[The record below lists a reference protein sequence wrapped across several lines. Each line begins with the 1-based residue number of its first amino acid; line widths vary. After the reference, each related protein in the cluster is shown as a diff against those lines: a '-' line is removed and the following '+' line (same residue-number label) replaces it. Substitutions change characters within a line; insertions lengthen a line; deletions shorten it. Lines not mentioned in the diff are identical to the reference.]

1 MSLFERIINTILFEI
16 SAIIVGIIGVR
27 FFTETDATHA
37 AGVTVV
43 MSLMAAT
50 WAFIYNYGFDRI
62 FTGPREDRTPLQ
74 RIIHAV
80 DLEGGLLLATVPFI
94 AYALNMSLWEA
105 FVTDI
110 SLTLL
115 ILVDAY
121 IFNYIYNHVRLRF
134 VPICKEIQ
142 LRYRIICI
150 SSICTPL
157 QVC

>member
-1 MSLFERIINTILFEI
+1 M
-16 SAIIVGIIGVR
+16 R

-80 DLEGGLLLATVPFI
+80 GLEGGLLLATVPFI
-94 AYALNMSLWEA
+94 AYALNMSLWET

-121 IFNYIYNHVRLRF
+121 IFNYIYDHVRLRF
-134 VPICKEIQ
+134 VTAK
-142 LRYRIICI
+142 
-150 SSICTPL
+150 
-157 QVC
+157 V

>member
-80 DLEGGLLLATVPFI
+80 DLEGGLLLHGPIHCLRPQYEPMGNVCNGYFI
-94 AYALNMSLWEA
+94 N
-105 FVTDI
+105 
-110 SLTLL
+110 
-115 ILVDAY
+115 
-121 IFNYIYNHVRLRF
+121 
-134 VPICKEIQ
+134 PINTCRC
-142 LRYRIICI
+142 LYF
-150 SSICTPL
+150 
-157 QVC
+157 